1 MFPKKVYHC
10 PCVSLQIKL
19 CLVNGDYSLKDI
31 CKKLNQV
38 EVEKDDNQKI
48 YCSKCGDNME
58 DVIFS
63 CTKHMS
69 LVIFRVNNNYDYIEL
84 NEETKNSCKKCIKK
98 YLQIAYHCCY
108 DYTSFDLPIAI
119 KKEKKTLCLRLCNCN
134 CN

>member
-38 EVEKDDNQKI
+38 EVEVEGDNQKI

-63 CTKHMS
+63 CTKHM
-69 LVIFRVNNNYDYIEL
+69 L
-84 NEETKNSCKKCIKK
+84 
-98 YLQIAYHCCY
+98 
-108 DYTSFDLPIAI
+108 
-119 KKEKKTLCLRLCNCN
+119 
-134 CN
+134 

>member
-38 EVEKDDNQKI
+38 EGEKI
-48 YCSKCGDNME
+48 YCAKCGDNME

-63 CTKHMS
+63 CTNHMS
-69 LVIFRVNNNYDYIEL
+69 LVIFRVNNNHNYIEL
-84 NEETKNSCKKCIKK
+84 NEEIKSSCKRCIKK

-119 KKEKKTLCLRLCNCN
+119 KKEKKNIVFASM
-134 CN
+134 